1 MQENASLRAQVTQAN
16 SNRDGVEKQMIEM
29 QRHMNEVRL
38 AYRLLYAIY
47 NWCTRKKLTAFVRP
61 L

>member
-29 QRHMNEVRL
+29 QRQMNEVRL
-38 AYRLLYAIY
+38 
-47 NWCTRKKLTAFVRP
+47 KGVQRP
-61 L
+61 ACLAGSY